1 MSRLGPS
8 ISDMIPTFCRVF
20 PFDTW
25 SFFRLKRNADGR
37 FKDED
42 LANILHDSTSRRA
55 GAFKAKGI
63 PEVLRVIEIMGIQQ
77 SRSWGVC
84 SVRLLLQAAGAKSD
98 FISS

>member
-1 MSRLGPS
+1 MIS
-8 ISDMIPTFCRVF
+8 IFCRAF
-20 PFDTW
+20 SFDTVI
-25 SFFRLKRNADGR
+25 FRLKRNADGR

-77 SRSWGVC
+77 SRTWGTC
-84 SVRLLLQAAGAKSD
+84 SVSSLLRAAGAGSD
-98 FISS
+98 LIVVERV